1 MSKFGEWRG
10 ILTMQMTDKEYVST
24 CSRTLQGHARHTGL
38 QIRPSDGPHLLCPSA
53 LRPTWRPSWVFHCT
67 TRRLIH
73 WSVWGLRFAGVWGLR
88 FAQDDCL
95 VQVVTVPTHSD
106 QKRVRSAM
114 GTKGSARTRMT
125 QATETAAGWSTRMY
139 HLTLT
144 SCSRRALNDLV
155 LTNFIE
161 TNIWKSDTLP
171 YPNLYRDI
179 PGWPYMWPIPGY
191 PCICRDRKVVLGYAR
206 IGFL

>member
-67 TRRLIH
+67 TRRLTH
-73 WSVWGLRFAGVWGLR
+73 WSPHWLTSCMARNFNTWALWRISLPGVWGLR

-95 VQVVTVPTHSD
+95 VQVVTVSTHRD

-114 GTKGSARTRMT
+114 WTKGSARTLMT
-125 QATETAAGWSTRMY
+125 QETETAAGWSTRMY

-144 SCSRRALNDLV
+144 SCSRRAFNDLV
-155 LTNFIE
+155 LTNFIK
-161 TNIWKSDTLP
+161 TNIWKSNTLP
-171 YPNLYRDI
+171 YPNLYWDI
-179 PGWPYMWPIPGY
+179 PG
-191 PCICRDRKVVLGYAR
+191 
-206 IGFL
+206 